1 MSVLGDALTGWPAWL
16 AGTFTVLVLLS
27 GGILVAFVF
36 DRLVVSWARRATAKT
51 KTDLDDLILRA
62 IHPALAILVVWGAMH
77 FGLSTVAEDLPPGV
91 LDGWQRLVLAFGI
104 LVFAV
109 LAARVLGGTLRYW
122 GRRRERWQPATRL
135 GGRVGNALVYIVAFL
150 VVLDSYGIS
159 ITPIITSV
167 GLAGLAV
174 ALALQDTL
182 ANVFSGI
189 WIQTQ
194 RSVDPGHY
202 VRLEGEN
209 LEGFVEEV
217 GWRTTKLRTLP
228 GNLVVIP
235 NQTVAKAIVT
245 DYWLPQPKMGT
256 SITLVTAYDT
266 DPDRVVPILLEE
278 AIAAGKEVP
287 FVLAEPTPSAR
298 LNKPVAHGW
307 EFWLGFWTPHYY
319 DQWNAQGYVLNR
331 IRRRFAQEGIRMALP
346 ITEIVMTER
355 PQGDVPASTSFAVG
369 DGRKEAGTILLRRLG

>member
-1 MSVLGDALTGWPAWL
+1 MSRLGDALAGWPDWM
-16 AGTFTVLVLLS
+16 AGTFIVVLLLS
-27 GGILVAFVF
+27 AGILAAWVF
-36 DRLVVSWARRATAKT
+36 ERLVVAWAQRATARTKT
-51 KTDLDDLILRA
+51 KLDDLILRA
-62 IHPALAILVVWGAMH
+62 VHPALAIVVVWGALQ
-77 FGLSTVAEDLPPGV
+77 FGLSAVAEDLPSGI
-91 LDGWQRLVLAFGI
+91 LDGWQRLVLAVGI

-109 LAARVLGGTLRYW
+109 LAARLLGAGLRYW
-122 GRRRERWQPATRL
+122 GRRRIRWQPATRL
-135 GGRVGNALVYIVAFL
+135 GGRVGNALVYVVAFL
-150 VVLDSYGIS
+150 VVLDSYGVS
-159 ITPIITSV
+159 ITPIITSL

-194 RSVDPGHY
+194 RSIDPGHY

-235 NQTVAKAIVT
+235 NQTVAKATVT
-245 DYWLPQPKMGT
+245 DYWLPEPKMGT
-256 SITLVTAYDT
+256 SLTLVTAYDA

-287 FVLAEPTPSAR
+287 FVLTEPTPSAR
-298 LNKPVAHGW
+298 LNKAVAHGW
-307 EFWLGFWTPHYY
+307 EFWLGFWIPHYY
-319 DQWNAQGYVLNR
+319 DQWNAQGYLLNR
-331 IRRRFAQEGIRMALP
+331 IRRRFALEGIRMALP
-346 ITEIVMTER
+346 ITEVVITDR
-355 PQGDVPASTSFAVG
+355 PKADAPRPASFAVG
-369 DGRKEAGTILLRRLG
+369 NGQMDAGAVAVRRLG